1 MMLDQNSE
9 NDRRSADDLAF
20 RERLVRFQD
29 NALSPAEQEAF
40 EREMAG
46 DAAKRKLFS
55 DQFVLSMLVHEQL
68 RQAAYRMPSSMQRSG
83 WRTALGSRA
92 AAIVAGVLFGMCGAS
107 IVLAYAVPVRSVAV
121 TVMREGFEGDP
132 KLRAMGIPSEPGVW
146 SGDHADLVGAS
157 DGVPPAEGRRMLRF
171 LRGDYEGRFL
181 PDSHSSDVFKLV
193 DVRQLRREFIDGTV
207 VVQLGALFNAAGSA
221 ATDPLSCT
229 LTIYALDTALVHDGV
244 PLADANVSRNALAH
258 SQSSRVRLDADP
270 VTWQR
275 ATNELRLPPETDY
288 LLIRAGISNDSKDP
302 HQRTDEFGAHY
313 VDDVQLVIGHRP
325 ELVGP

>member
-1 MMLDQNSE
+1 MMLDQASE

-229 LTIYALDTALVHDGV
+229 LTIYALDMAMVHDGV
-244 PLADANVSRNALAH
+244 PLADANVSRNSLAH

-302 HQRTDEFGAHY
+302 NQRTDEFGAHY

>member
-121 TVMREGFEGDP
+121 TVM
-132 KLRAMGIPSEPGVW
+132 ASSPSRHQVPG
-146 SGDHADLVGAS
+146 SGLPTTVSQMRHS
-157 DGVPPAEGRRMLRF
+157 STPPAMLLHQDGRLA
-171 LRGDYEGRFL
+171 
-181 PDSHSSDVFKLV
+181 
-193 DVRQLRREFIDGTV
+193 IW
-207 VVQLGALFNAAGSA
+207 GSN
-221 ATDPLSCT
+221 TQPITTS
-229 LTIYALDTALVHDGV
+229 V
-244 PLADANVSRNALAH
+244 NSVSRVSL
-258 SQSSRVRLDADP
+258 
-270 VTWQR
+270 
-275 ATNELRLPPETDY
+275 
-288 LLIRAGISNDSKDP
+288 GI
-302 HQRTDEFGAHY
+302 
-313 VDDVQLVIGHRP
+313 
-325 ELVGP
+325 